1 MNRKTKAL
9 ITAVASAIAFT
20 ILCINTFAGTNIQVP
35 EDVINAIATLL
46 AVGVM
51 WFISHYFNQDYSE
64 VARAITPI
72 MRKVKILV
80 KNGDR
85 RLLEQIIQIA
95 KEWDE
100 ENGEDFMEAENYDD

>member
-9 ITAVASAIAFT
+9 ITAVASAIAFI
-20 ILCINTFAGTNIQVP
+20 ILCINTFAGANIQVP
-35 EDVINAIATLL
+35 ADVITSVATLL
-46 AVGVM
+46 VVAGM
-51 WFISHYFNQDYSE
+51 WIISHYFNQDYSE
-64 VARAITPI
+64 VARTITPI

-85 RLLEQIIQIA
+85 RLLDQIIQLA

-100 ENGEDFMEAENYDD
+100 ENGEDFMEDENYDD

>member
-1 MNRKTKAL
+1 MDRKTKAL
-9 ITAVASAIAFT
+9 ITAVASAIAFI

-35 EDVINAIATLL
+35 ADVITSVATLL
-46 AVGVM
+46 VVAGM
-51 WFISHYFNQDYSE
+51 WIISHYFNQDYSE
-64 VARAITPI
+64 VARIITPI

-85 RLLEQIIQIA
+85 RLLDQIIQLA

-100 ENGEDFMEAENYDD
+100 ENGEDFMENENYDD

>member
-9 ITAVASAIAFT
+9 ITAVASAIAFI
-20 ILCINTFAGTNIQVP
+20 ILCVNTFAGTNIQVP
-35 EDVINAIATLL
+35 ADVITSVATLL
-46 AVGVM
+46 VVAGM
-51 WFISHYFNQDYSE
+51 WIISHYFNQDYSE
-64 VARAITPI
+64 VARIITPI

-85 RLLEQIIQIA
+85 RLLDQIIQLA

-100 ENGEDFMEAENYDD
+100 ENGEDFMEDENYDD

>member
-1 MNRKTKAL
+1 MDRKTKAL
-9 ITAVASAIAFT
+9 ITAVASAIAFI

-35 EDVINAIATLL
+35 ADVITSVATLL
-46 AVGVM
+46 VVAGM
-51 WFISHYFNQDYSE
+51 WIISHYFNQDYSE
-64 VARAITPI
+64 VARIITPI

-85 RLLEQIIQIA
+85 RLLDQIIQLA

-100 ENGEDFMEAENYDD
+100 ENGEDFMEDENYDD

>member
-1 MNRKTKAL
+1 MNKETI
-9 ITAVASAIAFT
+9 ITAVASAIAFI

-35 EDVINAIATLL
+35 ADVITSVATLL
-46 AVGVM
+46 VVAGM
-51 WFISHYFNQDYSE
+51 WIISHYFNQDYSE

-85 RLLEQIIQIA
+85 RLLEQIIQLA

-100 ENGEDFMEAENYDD
+100 ENGEDFMEDDNYDD